1 MITDHCC
8 DMIVK
13 CKTMVI
19 ENIRKERL
27 TQGVDTESIN
37 EETHIL
43 GKTLSFGQ
51 IGKACLGKK
60 GVLAVNISVMVT
72 QFGFTIGY
80 FIFMGNTLRAILK
93 YFIVPKEEAFHNMT
107 TPFVSMNIT
116 TTPFVPT
123 NLSTTTTTASTTSMT
138 TLNSTI
144 HANFSN
150 PFVDFGAV
158 NSSTVLSFLHHHI
171 DHIRLSMSNPW
182 SASNLISN
190 SSFTFSV
197 LILFPLPFLI
207 GIAFVRNLRKLG
219 PISVIANASI
229 TGAGIATAIYMLA
242 SKSFKSIF
250 IISLK
255 FKG

>member
-1 MITDHCC
+1 
-8 DMIVK
+8 MIVK
-13 CKTMVI
+13 CKSMVI
-19 ENIRKERL
+19 ENIRKERV

-37 EETHIL
+37 EETQIL

-93 YFIVPKEEAFHNMT
+93 YFLVPKDETHHNAT
-107 TPFVSMNIT
+107 TPFVPTNIT

-123 NLSTTTTTASTTSMT
+123 NIITTART
-138 TLNSTI
+138 TLNLTMS
-144 HANFSN
+144 ANISSA
-150 PFVDFGAV
+150 FVDFGAV

-171 DHIRLSMSNPW
+171 DHLRVSMSNPW
-182 SASNLISN
+182 SASNLINN

-197 LILFPLPFLI
+197 LILFPLPFLV

-229 TGAGIATAIYMLA
+229 TGAGVATAIYMLA
-242 SKSFKSIF
+242 SKFQTFDYFKYK
-250 IISLK
+250 ISDS
-255 FKG
+255 

>member
-1 MITDHCC
+1 
-8 DMIVK
+8 
-13 CKTMVI
+13 MVI
-19 ENIRKERL
+19 ENIRKERV

-37 EETHIL
+37 EETQIL

-93 YFIVPKEEAFHNMT
+93 YFLVPKDETHHNA
-107 TPFVSMNIT
+107 

-123 NLSTTTTTASTTSMT
+123 NIATTPFVPTNIITTART
-138 TLNSTI
+138 TLNLTMS
-144 HANFSN
+144 ANISSA
-150 PFVDFGAV
+150 FVDFGAV

-171 DHIRLSMSNPW
+171 DHLRVSMSNPW
-182 SASNLISN
+182 SASNLINN

-197 LILFPLPFLI
+197 LILFPLPFLV

-229 TGAGIATAIYMLA
+229 TGAGVATAIYMLA
-242 SKSFKSIF
+242 SKFQTFDYFK
-250 IISLK
+250 
-255 FKG
+255 

>member
-1 MITDHCC
+1 MTIIGVLVIAVVTDHCC

-19 ENIRKERL
+19 ENIRKERV
-27 TQGVDTESIN
+27 TQGVDTESID
-37 EETHIL
+37 EETRIL

-51 IGKACLGKK
+51 IGKACLGKR

-93 YFIVPKEEAFHNMT
+93 YFLVPKHN
-107 TPFVSMNIT
+107 V
-116 TTPFVPT
+116 TTPFVPMNMTTTPLILT
-123 NLSTTTTTASTTSMT
+123 NLTTTAITTTSMEMI
-138 TLNSTI
+138 NSTTPGNLSKAI
-144 HANFSN
+144 
-150 PFVDFGAV
+150 VDFTVV

-171 DHIRLSMSNPW
+171 NHLRVSIENPW
-182 SASNLISN
+182 GASNLISN
-190 SSFTFSV
+190 SSLTFSI

-219 PISVIANASI
+219 PISVIANVSI
-229 TGAGIATAIYMLA
+229 TGAGIATAIYMFA
-242 SKSFKSIF
+242 SK
-250 IISLK
+250 
-255 FKG
+255 